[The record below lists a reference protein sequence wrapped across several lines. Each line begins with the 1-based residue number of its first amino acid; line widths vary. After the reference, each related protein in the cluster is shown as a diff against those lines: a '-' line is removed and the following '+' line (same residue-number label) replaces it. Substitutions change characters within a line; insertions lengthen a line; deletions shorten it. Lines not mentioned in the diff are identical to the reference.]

1 MDESLF
7 QGMVISLGSKPPV
20 IGGSESLSG
29 EGTQIV
35 PGDPN
40 ASGAA
45 GTSAPARGGGFD
57 IILVGMLVFFVF
69 LIMSTMM
76 QNRKEKRRKQ
86 ELFGGLAKHDRVQTI
101 GGIIGTIAE
110 IADNEIVLR
119 VDEATNTRVR
129 VARAAIQTV
138 LKKGRGPGSEAE
150 PKPEQAE
157 ANV

>member
-1 MDESLF
+1 MEESLLN
-7 QGMVISLGSKPPV
+7 GMVISLGSKPPV

-29 EGTQIV
+29 QGSQLV

-40 ASGAA
+40 AGGGS
-45 GTSAPARGGGFD
+45 GTSAPSRGGGFD

-86 ELFGGLAKHDRVQTI
+86 ELFSGLGKHDRVQTV
-101 GGIIGTIAE
+101 GGIIGVIAE
-110 IADNEIVLR
+110 MADNEVVLR
-119 VDEATNTRVR
+119 VDETSNTRIR
-129 VARAAIQTV
+129 VARSAIQTV

-150 PKPEQAE
+150 TKPEKAE

>member
-1 MDESLF
+1 MQESVMSGMF
-7 QGMVISLGSKPPV
+7 QTLGSKPPV

-29 EGTQIV
+29 QGTQLI

-40 ASGAA
+40 AGGAS

-86 ELFGGLAKHDRVQTI
+86 ELFSGLARHDRVQTI

-110 IADNEIVLR
+110 IADGEVVLR
-119 VDEATNTRVR
+119 VDETSNTRIR
-129 VARAAIQTV
+129 VARSAIQTV
-138 LKKGRGPGSEAE
+138 LKKGRGAGSEAE

-157 ANV
+157 ATV